1 MLKEQFGSQ
10 MVKNIYVELLF
21 CVNNNKHVD
30 VKCLEGSNHEM
41 FSLL

>member
-10 MVKNIYVELLF
+10 MVKNIYVQFPF

-41 FSLL
+41 YSLL